1 MTWDWGLFYAVRCSA
16 LAASNISKSSLS
28 PVLYWAVSCQVSNS
42 HFRVLDISVLNGLW
56 WNAVF
61 CPLQLDF
68 PLAVTRWAVSSEQW
82 CRRYS
87 ALIISLINTEFQG
100 FVAGL
105 EPPGLVWGYRVPGAP
120 CSLLLLND
128 VLLDETWLINIT
140 TRLHRINSSY
150 RASSKMAFIGLLNT
164 RTFRQISDF

>member
-1 MTWDWGLFYAVRCSA
+1 MLSTGSLKYFQVISLPGALLSRFMSSIKFPFQGSRHFCFKWIMMKCCILSTPTWF
-16 LAASNISKSSLS
+16 SSGCDE
-28 PVLYWAVSCQVSNS
+28 V
-42 HFRVLDISVLNGLW
+42 G
-56 WNAVF
+56 
-61 CPLQLDF
+61 
-68 PLAVTRWAVSSEQW
+68 SEQWEW